1 MRQLCEMVN
10 KLRDSLSEVK
20 DVIIPLAQGN
30 LDIDIGAKN
39 FLASPFRQ
47 LQSNLRHLTWQV
59 EQIAAGDFNQRVDF
73 MGDFSRAF
81 NAMVIALD
89 KAQREITEKNA
100 ELKKERDSLKAMNT
114 LMTGRE
120 LRMIELKK
128 EINSLLKEQGRPGK
142 Y

>member
-1 MRQLCEMVN
+1 
-10 KLRDSLSEVK
+10 
-20 DVIIPLAQGN
+20 
-30 LDIDIGAKN
+30 
-39 FLASPFRQ
+39 
-47 LQSNLRHLTWQV
+47 
-59 EQIAAGDFNQRVDF
+59 